1 MRGGMSLASKRNA
14 ASPTQEDRSRRQ
26 ERADRILDAAA
37 ELILRWGYKKTTIDD
52 IAKQAGVAKGTIYL
66 HWKTREDLFMALI
79 IREDLKFG
87 EDMKRRI
94 ASDPEGSTLRGFVK
108 QSTLALMNNALIK
121 ALFLNDTELLGELA
135 SREFS
140 SATYPQRI
148 ENYKFFLEFLRS
160 HGLVSTDIGI
170 REQTYILSAVW
181 IGFLLVDPWMPEEFK
196 VSDEERVELLADTVQ
211 RALEPRN
218 TATGSVKDAGSSQ
231 EVSKALNL
239 YLDQEVEAI
248 KVWQKELES

>member
-1 MRGGMSLASKRNA
+1 MSDRRNGKG
-14 ASPTQEDRSRRQ
+14 SPLEERSRRQ

-37 ELILRWGYKKTTIDD
+37 ELVLRWGYKKTTIDD

-66 HWKTREDLFMALI
+66 HWKTREDLFLALI
-79 IREDLKFG
+79 TREGLKLV

-108 QSTLALMNNALIK
+108 HSTLALMQNSLMK
-121 ALFLNDTELLGELA
+121 GLYLNDTDMLGEIA
-135 SREFS
+135 SREYS

-148 ENYKFFLEFLRS
+148 ENYKVFLEFLRS
-160 HGLVSTDIGI
+160 QGLVSTDIGI

-181 IGFLLVDPWMPEEFK
+181 IGFLLVDPWMPDEFK
-196 VSDEERVELLADTVQ
+196 FSDEEMIEMLADTVQ

-218 TATGSVKDAGSSQ
+218 TATSSVIDTGTLS
-231 EVSKALNL
+231 EVSNALNL
-239 YLDQEVEAI
+239 YIDQEVDAI
-248 KVWQKELES
+248 KVMQKELES